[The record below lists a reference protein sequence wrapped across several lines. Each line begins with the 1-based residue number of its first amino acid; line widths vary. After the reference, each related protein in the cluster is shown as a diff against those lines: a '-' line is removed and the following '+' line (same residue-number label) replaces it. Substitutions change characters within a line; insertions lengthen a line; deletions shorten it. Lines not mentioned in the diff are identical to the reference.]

1 MSNQLNKQVLTK
13 EERRMISSE
22 MRNMILRDQLLSDI
36 AKIKEEMSDL
46 KKEIEDLRLLLN
58 RRLQ

>member
-1 MSNQLNKQVLTK
+1 
-13 EERRMISSE
+13 MISSE

-36 AKIKEEMSDL
+36 SKIKEEMVQL
-46 KKEIEDLRLLLN
+46 KKEIEDLRLVLN

>member
-1 MSNQLNKQVLTK
+1 
-13 EERRMISSE
+13 MITSE
-22 MRNMILRDQLLSDI
+22 MRNMMLRDQLFNDI
-36 AKIKEEMSDL
+36 SKMKREISQL